1 LTQFLKPGQQHCV
14 TGTNPRKP
22 LARFSKLE
30 LVLTVKASLILFFK
44 KKKFVKK
51 DRFCFG
57 KPTKA

>member
-14 TGTNPRKP
+14 TGTKPRKP

-44 KKKFVKK
+44 KKKEICEERPFL
-51 DRFCFG
+51 FW
-57 KPTKA
+57 KAN